1 VINLTKQ
8 ETRVF
13 T

>member
-1 VINLTKQ
+1 MLNV

-13 T
+13 TM